1 MTTWGAR
8 FYGDPCRE
16 CGYSWAIS
24 PEEATALILDAPRR
38 YAELLDSA
46 DGSARHPDLTWSVKA
61 YVSHVADNLRTWAER
76 IVSATTA
83 GQTLVRPFEQDDLAE
98 VRGYEHMALE
108 TALWSLGHSANIWAD
123 AVAGIDDLDLVL
135 EHPERGMLSLAEV
148 ILTVAHDTAHH
159 EWDIRRSLGS

>member
-1 MTTWGAR
+1 M
-8 FYGDPCRE
+8 
-16 CGYSWAIS
+16 
-24 PEEATALILDAPRR
+24 
-38 YAELLDSA
+38 
-46 DGSARHPDLTWSVKA
+46 
-61 YVSHVADNLRTWAER
+61 SHVADNLRTWAER
-76 IVSATTA
+76 IVSGTA

-108 TALWSLGHSANIWAD
+108 TALWSLGHSVNIWAD